1 MNELATTEKQTN
13 ANAMI
18 QMAVEKGMTGE
29 DLQAL
34 LAARREW
41 EADEAKKSYNHA
53 LADFQREA
61 PIIEKADDA
70 HGKKYAA
77 LDRIWRT
84 VRPLLTEKGLSVTWH
99 ETSIDAESKVCTIK
113 GELAHRE
120 GHSVPL
126 KRDVP
131 MPDII
136 RGQNAAQ
143 QAGSAETYGKRY
155 ALCAALGI
163 VTGEDDDAGLCGE
176 TITAKQMTELHKLLD
191 LVDDTDEWDREGVLT
206 NLLEWAGVDSL
217 EDLPANKFAGATK
230 ALKAKL

>member
-1 MNELATTEKQTN
+1 MNELTTQTQ

-41 EADEAKKSYNHA
+41 EADEAKKAYNHA

-61 PIIEKADDA
+61 PIVEKADDA

-99 ETSIDAESKVCTIK
+99 ETSIDVENKVCSIA
-113 GELAHRE
+113 GELAHRD
-120 GHSVPL
+120 GHSVTL

-163 VTGEDDDAGLCGE
+163 VTGEDDDASRCGE
-176 TITAKQMTELHKLLD
+176 TITAKQMTELSGMLDQVDERDKVLTDLLD
-191 LVDDTDEWDREGVLT
+191 WASVDT
-206 NLLEWAGVDSL
+206 L
-217 EDLPANKFAGATK
+217 EDLPANKFATAKK
-230 ALKAKL
+230 AINAKL

>member
-1 MNELATTEKQTN
+1 MNELTTQTQ

-41 EADEAKKSYNHA
+41 EADEAKKAYNHA

-61 PIIEKADDA
+61 PIVEKADDA

-99 ETSIDAESKVCTIK
+99 ETSIDIENKVCSIA
-113 GELAHRE
+113 GELAHRD
-120 GHSVPL
+120 GHSVTL

-163 VTGEDDDAGLCGE
+163 VTGEDDDASSCGE
-176 TITAKQMTELHKLLD
+176 TITAKQMTELSSMLVQVDGQDKVLTDLLD
-191 LVDDTDEWDREGVLT
+191 
-206 NLLEWAGVDSL
+206 WASVETL
-217 EDLPANKFAGATK
+217 EDLPANKFATAKK
-230 ALKAKL
+230 AINAKL

>member
-1 MNELATTEKQTN
+1 MNELTTQTQ

-41 EADEAKKSYNHA
+41 EADEAKKAYNHA

-61 PIIEKADDA
+61 PIVEKADDA

-99 ETSIDAESKVCTIK
+99 ETSIDVENKVCSIA
-113 GELAHRE
+113 GELAHRD
-120 GHSVPL
+120 GHSVTL

-163 VTGEDDDAGLCGE
+163 VTGEDDDASSCGE
-176 TITAKQMTELHKLLD
+176 TITAKQMTELSGMLDQVDERDKVLTDLLD
-191 LVDDTDEWDREGVLT
+191 WASVDT
-206 NLLEWAGVDSL
+206 L
-217 EDLPANKFAGATK
+217 EDLPANKFATAKK
-230 ALKAKL
+230 AINAKLG

>member
-1 MNELATTEKQTN
+1 MNELATQTQ

-41 EADEAKKSYNHA
+41 EADEAKKAYNHA

-61 PIIEKADDA
+61 PIVEKADDA

-99 ETSIDAESKVCTIK
+99 ETSIDIKNKVCSIA
-113 GELAHRE
+113 GELAHRD
-120 GHSVPL
+120 GHSVTL

-163 VTGEDDDAGLCGE
+163 VTGEDDDASSCGE
-176 TITAKQMTELHKLLD
+176 TITAKQMTELSSMLVQVDGQDKVLTDLLD
-191 LVDDTDEWDREGVLT
+191 
-206 NLLEWAGVDSL
+206 WASVETL
-217 EDLPANKFAGATK
+217 EDLPANKFATAKK
-230 ALKAKL
+230 AINAKL

>member
-1 MNELATTEKQTN
+1 MNELTTQTQ

-41 EADEAKKSYNHA
+41 EADEAKKAYNHA

-61 PIIEKADDA
+61 PIVEKADDA

-99 ETSIDAESKVCTIK
+99 ETSIDVENKVCSIA
-113 GELAHRE
+113 GELAHRD
-120 GHSVPL
+120 GHSVTL

-163 VTGEDDDAGLCGE
+163 VTGEDDDASSCGQ
-176 TITAKQMTELHKLLD
+176 TITAKQMTDLSGLLD
-191 LVDDTDEWDREGVLT
+191 KVENRDKVLT
-206 NLLEWAGVDSL
+206 DLLEWAGVDSL
-217 EDLPANKFAGATK
+217 EDIPAAKFNTAKK
-230 ALKAKL
+230 AVNSKI

>member
-1 MNELATTEKQTN
+1 MNELTTQTQ

-41 EADEAKKSYNHA
+41 EADEAKKAYNHA

-61 PIIEKADDA
+61 PIVEKADDA

-99 ETSIDAESKVCTIK
+99 ETSIDVENKVCSIA
-113 GELAHRE
+113 GELAHRD
-120 GHSVPL
+120 GHSVTL

-163 VTGEDDDAGLCGE
+163 VTGEDDDASSCGE
-176 TITAKQMTELHKLLD
+176 TITAKQMTELSGMLDQVDERDKVLTDLLD
-191 LVDDTDEWDREGVLT
+191 WASVDT
-206 NLLEWAGVDSL
+206 L
-217 EDLPANKFAGATK
+217 EDLPANKFATAKK
-230 ALKAKL
+230 AINAKL

>member
-1 MNELATTEKQTN
+1 MNELTTQTQ

-41 EADEAKKSYNHA
+41 EADEAKKAYNHA

-61 PIIEKADDA
+61 PIVEKADDA

-99 ETSIDAESKVCTIK
+99 ETSIDVDNKVCSIA
-113 GELAHRE
+113 GELAHRD
-120 GHSVPL
+120 GHSVTL

-163 VTGEDDDAGLCGE
+163 VTGEDDDASSCGE
-176 TITAKQMTELHKLLD
+176 TITAKQMTELSGMLDQVDERDKVLTDLLD
-191 LVDDTDEWDREGVLT
+191 WASVDT
-206 NLLEWAGVDSL
+206 L
-217 EDLPANKFAGATK
+217 EDLPANKFATAKK
-230 ALKAKL
+230 AINAKL

>member
-1 MNELATTEKQTN
+1 MNELTTQTQ

-41 EADEAKKSYNHA
+41 EADEAKKAYNHA

-61 PIIEKADDA
+61 PIVEKADDA
-70 HGKKYAA
+70 HDKKYAA

-99 ETSIDAESKVCTIK
+99 ETSIDVENKVCSIA
-113 GELAHRE
+113 GELAHRD
-120 GHSVPL
+120 GHSVTL

-163 VTGEDDDAGLCGE
+163 VTGEDDDASSCGE
-176 TITAKQMTELHKLLD
+176 TITAKQMTELSGMLDQVDERDKVLTDLLD
-191 LVDDTDEWDREGVLT
+191 WASVDT
-206 NLLEWAGVDSL
+206 L
-217 EDLPANKFAGATK
+217 EDLPANKFATAKK
-230 ALKAKL
+230 AINAKL

>member
-1 MNELATTEKQTN
+1 MNELTTQTQ

-41 EADEAKKSYNHA
+41 EADEAKKAYNHA

-61 PIIEKADDA
+61 PIVEKADDA

-99 ETSIDAESKVCTIK
+99 ETSIDVENKVCSIA
-113 GELAHRE
+113 GELAHRD
-120 GHSVPL
+120 GHSVAL

-163 VTGEDDDAGLCGE
+163 VTGEDDDASSCGE
-176 TITAKQMTELHKLLD
+176 TITAKQMTELSGMLDQVDERDKVLTDLLD
-191 LVDDTDEWDREGVLT
+191 WASVDT
-206 NLLEWAGVDSL
+206 L
-217 EDLPANKFAGATK
+217 EDLPANKFATAKK
-230 ALKAKL
+230 AINAKLG

>member
-1 MNELATTEKQTN
+1 MNELTTQTQ

-41 EADEAKKSYNHA
+41 EADEAKKAYNHA

-61 PIIEKADDA
+61 PIVEKADDA

-99 ETSIDAESKVCTIK
+99 ETSIDVENKVCAIA
-113 GELAHRE
+113 GELAHRD
-120 GHSVPL
+120 GHSVTL

-163 VTGEDDDAGLCGE
+163 VTGEDDDASSCGE
-176 TITAKQMTELHKLLD
+176 TITAKQMTELSGMLDQVDERDKVLTDLLD
-191 LVDDTDEWDREGVLT
+191 WASVDT
-206 NLLEWAGVDSL
+206 L
-217 EDLPANKFAGATK
+217 EDLPANKFATAKK
-230 ALKAKL
+230 AINAKL

>member
-1 MNELATTEKQTN
+1 MNELTTQTQ

-41 EADEAKKSYNHA
+41 EADEAKKAYNHA

-61 PIIEKADDA
+61 PIVEKADDA

-99 ETSIDAESKVCTIK
+99 ETSIDVENKVCSIA
-113 GELAHRE
+113 GELAHRD
-120 GHSVPL
+120 GHSVIL

-163 VTGEDDDAGLCGE
+163 VTGEDDDASSCGE
-176 TITAKQMTELHKLLD
+176 TITAKQMTELSGMLDQVDERDKVLTDLLD
-191 LVDDTDEWDREGVLT
+191 WASVDT
-206 NLLEWAGVDSL
+206 L
-217 EDLPANKFAGATK
+217 EDLPANKFATAKK
-230 ALKAKL
+230 AINAKL

>member
-1 MNELATTEKQTN
+1 MNELTTQTQ

-41 EADEAKKSYNHA
+41 EADEAKKAYNHA

-61 PIIEKADDA
+61 PIVEKADDA

-99 ETSIDAESKVCTIK
+99 ETSIDVENKVCSIA
-113 GELAHRE
+113 GELAHRD
-120 GHSVPL
+120 GHSVTL

-163 VTGEDDDAGLCGE
+163 VTGEDDDASSCGE
-176 TITAKQMTELHKLLD
+176 TITAKQMTELSGMLDQVDERDKVLTDLLD
-191 LVDDTDEWDREGVLT
+191 WASVDT
-206 NLLEWAGVDSL
+206 L
-217 EDLPANKFAGATK
+217 EDLPANKFATAKK
-230 ALKAKL
+230 AIKAKL

>member
-1 MNELATTEKQTN
+1 MNELATQTQ

-41 EADEAKKSYNHA
+41 EADEAKKAYNHA

-61 PIIEKADDA
+61 PIVEKADDA

-99 ETSIDAESKVCTIK
+99 ETSIDVENKVCSIA
-113 GELAHRE
+113 GELAHRD
-120 GHSVPL
+120 GHSVTL

-163 VTGEDDDAGLCGE
+163 VTGEDDDASSCGE
-176 TITAKQMTELHKLLD
+176 TITAKQMTELSSMLVQVDGQDKVLTDLLD
-191 LVDDTDEWDREGVLT
+191 
-206 NLLEWAGVDSL
+206 WASVETL
-217 EDLPANKFAGATK
+217 EDLPANKFATAKK
-230 ALKAKL
+230 AINAKL

>member
-1 MNELATTEKQTN
+1 MIHAAIEKNVSGEQLQEL
-13 ANAMI
+13 
-18 QMAVEKGMTGE
+18 
-29 DLQAL
+29 L
-34 LAARREW
+34 LARERLDA
-41 EADEAKKSYNHA
+41 ADAKKAYNHA

-61 PIIEKADDA
+61 PIVEKADDA

-99 ETSIDAESKVCTIK
+99 ETSIDIKNKVCSIA
-113 GELAHRE
+113 GELAHRD
-120 GHSVPL
+120 GHSVTL

-163 VTGEDDDAGLCGE
+163 VTGEDDDASSCGE
-176 TITAKQMTELHKLLD
+176 TITAKQMTELSSMLVQVDGQDKVLTDLLD
-191 LVDDTDEWDREGVLT
+191 
-206 NLLEWAGVDSL
+206 WASVETL
-217 EDLPANKFAGATK
+217 EDLPANKFATAKK
-230 ALKAKL
+230 AINAKL

>member
-1 MNELATTEKQTN
+1 MSTELTTTN
-13 ANAMI
+13 QASLLI
-18 QMAVEKGMTGE
+18 QQAVENNLDPASLRE
-29 DLQAL
+29 L
-34 LAARREW
+34 LNVRREW
-41 EADEAKKSYNHA
+41 EADEAKKAYNHA

-99 ETSIDAESKVCTIK
+99 ETTIDTEAKVCSIK
-113 GELAHRE
+113 GELSHRD

-163 VTGEDDDAGLCGE
+163 VTGEDDDASACGE
-176 TITAKQMTELHKLLD
+176 TITAKQMTELSGLLD
-191 LVDDTDEWDREGVLT
+191 QIDERNKVLT
-206 NLLEWAGVDSL
+206 DLLDWAVCDTL
-217 EDLPANKFAGATK
+217 EDLPAAKFAGARR
-230 ALKAKL
+230 ALRAKLGLEEDGV

>member
-61 PIIEKADDA
+61 PIIEKADKA
-70 HGKKYAA
+70 HNKKYAA

-99 ETSIDAESKVCTIK
+99 KTTINTDGNICSLK
-113 GELAHRE
+113 GELAHRD

-126 KRDVP
+126 ERDVP
-131 MPDII
+131 MPSIVT
-136 RGQNAAQ
+136 GQNAAQ

-176 TITAKQMTELHKLLD
+176 TITAKQMTELTALLD
-191 LVDDTDEWDREGVLT
+191 QIDDRDKVLT
-206 NLLEWAGVDSL
+206 DLLDWASVDTL

>member
-1 MNELATTEKQTN
+1 MNELTTQTQ

-18 QMAVEKGMTGE
+18 QMAGEKGMTGE

-41 EADEAKKSYNHA
+41 EADEAKKAYNHA

-61 PIIEKADDA
+61 PIVEKADDA

-99 ETSIDAESKVCTIK
+99 ETSIDVENKVCSIA
-113 GELAHRE
+113 GELAHRD
-120 GHSVPL
+120 GHSVTL

-143 QAGSAETYGKRY
+143 QAGSAETYGNRY

-163 VTGEDDDAGLCGE
+163 VTGEDDDASSCGE
-176 TITAKQMTELHKLLD
+176 TITAKQMSVLSGMLDQVDERDKVLTDLLD
-191 LVDDTDEWDREGVLT
+191 WASVDT
-206 NLLEWAGVDSL
+206 L
-217 EDLPANKFAGATK
+217 EDLPANKFATAKK
-230 ALKAKL
+230 AINAKL